1 MEPQMNADERRLSRA
16 SGEIDAPGNRRAKNR
31 LRVTHQQNFL
41 SGIFNLRLSA
51 FICGSIL
58 LALAGCS
65 DDAPTTQPSDIHS
78 RQEAALKD
86 PFGYSVDI
94 GKQDSVS
101 GGGTSDLD
109 KDGLKR
115 DIDHVFNP

>member
-1 MEPQMNADERRLSRA
+1 MNADERSLSRGLDDT
-16 SGEIDAPGNRRAKNR
+16 STRMD
-31 LRVTHQQNFL
+31 LHVTDRSKTTRQRNL
-41 SGIFNLRLSA
+41 LNGIFNLRSSA

-58 LALAGCS
+58 LSLVGCS
-65 DDAPTTQPSDIHS
+65 DSKPTTKPSDIHS
-78 RQEAALKD
+78 RQDAALKD

-101 GGGTSDLD
+101 GGGTSEMD